1 MKMVWLR
8 TGSISSDTRFDL
20 AMLDVQQIL
29 KWIVTAIVL
38 TVAIV
43 LLGVVLNIAGFLLKY
58 AIKVLIML
66 LLVAVGVRFF
76 ELLRGRR

>member
-1 MKMVWLR
+1 MVWLR